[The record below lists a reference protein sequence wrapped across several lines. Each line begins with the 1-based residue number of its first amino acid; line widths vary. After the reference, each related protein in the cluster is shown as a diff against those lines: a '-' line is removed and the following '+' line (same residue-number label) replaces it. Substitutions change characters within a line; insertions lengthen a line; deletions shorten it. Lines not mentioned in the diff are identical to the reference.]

1 MEELIISEQDVINS
15 VCIYHAREKLVMPE
29 DVQVELTYDD
39 EMGFGAEAESKGQ
52 TAYYK
57 EGNML
62 SALRIWVEEFLEM
75 DPYSTAIRIELDDE
89 EGIIAYV
96 SE

>member
-15 VCIYHAREKLVMPE
+15 ICLYHAREKLIMPE
-29 DVQVELTYDD
+29 DVQVELTYEDD
-39 EMGFGAEAESKGQ
+39 AGFGAEAESNGQ
-52 TAYYK
+52 QTFYK

-62 SALRIWVEEFLEM
+62 AALRIWVEEFLEL
-75 DPYSTAIRIELDDE
+75 DPYGTAIRIELHDE

-96 SE
+96 SQ